1 MEQTTETL
9 QGVFA
14 TRVSLDLVVILNARY
29 MVAVSMTS
37 AYAIKT
43 WDSKVTYVRSKV
55 VLDFHLTVAIM
66 EAVTERPSSANAIL
80 PGQVGHVT
88 FRTALV
94 PLTATRMALV
104 LHPQQTMKHQ
114 NATAQKDGWA

>member
-1 MEQTTETL
+1 M
-9 QGVFA
+9 

-29 MVAVSMTS
+29 VVAVSMTS

-43 WDSKVTYVRSKV
+43 WDSKVTCVRSKV
-55 VLDFHLTVAIM
+55 VPGSHLTVAIM

-80 PGQVGHVT
+80 PGQVGHAT

-94 PLTATRMALV
+94 PLTAMRMAV
-104 LHPQQTMKHQ
+104 VFHPQQRMKHQ
-114 NATAQKDGWA
+114 NAIAQKDGWA

>member
-94 PLTATRMALV
+94 PLTVTRMALV

>member
-1 MEQTTETL
+1 MELTTETL

-14 TRVSLDLVVILNARY
+14 TRVSLGLVVILNARY

-43 WDSKVTYVRSKV
+43 WDSKVTCVRSKV
-55 VLDFHLTVAIM
+55 VPDSHLTVAIM
-66 EAVTERPSSANAIL
+66 EVVTERPSSANAIL
-80 PGQVGHVT
+80 PGQVAHAT

-94 PLTATRMALV
+94 PLTAMRVALV

-114 NATAQKDGWA
+114 NAIAQKDGWA

>member
-1 MEQTTETL
+1 MGQTTETL

-29 MVAVSMTS
+29 MVAVSMTIV
-37 AYAIKT
+37 YAIKT
-43 WDSKVTYVRSKV
+43 WDSKVTCVRSKV
-55 VLDFHLTVAIM
+55 VQDSHLTVAIM
-66 EAVTERPSSANAIL
+66 EAVTERPRSANATL
-80 PGQVGHVT
+80 PGQVGHAT

-94 PLTATRMALV
+94 RLTAMRMVRV

-114 NATAQKDGWA
+114 NAIAQEGGWA